1 MTEANLMPKPYY
13 KPPNL
18 WNFCRFGGFFV
29 FLTVIFFYA
38 VNKCVIINDTCH
50 FCEEVEIFMC
60 R

>member
-1 MTEANLMPKPYY
+1 MPKPYY
-13 KPPNL
+13 KTTGPVEFPQVR
-18 WNFCRFGGFFV
+18 CIFFAC
-29 FLTVIFFYA
+29 LTVIFFYA

>member
-1 MTEANLMPKPYY
+1 MPKPYY

-18 WNFCRFGGFFV
+18 WNFCRFGVIFFAC
-29 FLTVIFFYA
+29 LTVICFYA
-38 VNKCVIINDTCH
+38 INKCVIINDTCH